1 MTLSEKIFAL
11 HALPPLADL
20 GESELAVIAEIA
32 RERRF
37 APGATVFAPGSV
49 PPQLLFVV
57 SGAIINDLGVDQGCV
72 PGAVPLLLELP
83 LTRQWRAD
91 PRDGALCLRVARGHL
106 FTIVQ
111 QCPDF
116 VVGLLG
122 EPAAQGPRCGVST
135 GRPRL
140 GGVWR

>member
-11 HALPPLADL
+11 HALPPLAEL

-37 APGATVFAPGSV
+37 APGAPVFAAGSV
-49 PPQLLFVV
+49 PPRLLFVI
-57 SGAIINDLGVDQGCV
+57 SGSIVDTDGADQGSV

-83 LTRQWRAD
+83 LSRPWLAG
-91 PRDGALCLRVARGHL
+91 PREGALCLKVARGHL

-111 QCPDF
+111 QCPAF

-122 EPAAQGPRCGVST
+122 ERTARALKP
-135 GRPRL
+135 
-140 GGVWR
+140 